1 MSHFSRIRTQMVS
14 REFLLGALED
24 LGYEYACGK
33 LEVRGFGGNR
43 TEVEIRVR
51 TKSPSYDIGFRR
63 VGDRYEVVADWWG
76 INDTTEKEFVE
87 RVVQRYVYR
96 AARATLEREQG
107 FSVVEEKVDDVG
119 RIHLLLRRM
128 E

>member
-1 MSHFSRIRTQMVS
+1 MVN

-24 LGYEYACGK
+24 LGYEYACGR

-51 TKSPSYDIGFRR
+51 TKNPSYDIGLRR
-63 VGDRYEVVADWWG
+63 VGGHYEVVADWWG
-76 INDTTEKEFVE
+76 INETSEKEFVG
-87 RVVQRYVYR
+87 RLVQRYVYR
-96 AARATLEREQG
+96 AARAALERDQG
-107 FSVVEEKVDDVG
+107 FSMVEEKVDDEG

-128 E
+128 G